1 MRTPSADNC
10 ESLVVRRKSGL
21 KTTHYSRLTAYSLLI
36 LLLTLPLSG
45 CFFSREIGQTRRDIE
60 RAYPDLQLRKQIVLN
75 LGPISLR
82 TLGWFTKLAP
92 EEEGDMAARYLRDIS
107 RVKVGV
113 FRSDNPAELER
124 LNISRLGFEKE
135 WTVALKTRDD
145 DSRVWVLYREN
156 AKTLKDLYVV
166 VLDEEQLVVARVHGR
181 LQRLVTRIME
191 DHGDLDFLTSGH
203 DGDHEVVAIE
213 K

>member
-1 MRTPSADNC
+1 MGTPSASC
-10 ESLVVRRKSGL
+10 ESLVVSRKSY
-21 KTTHYSRLTAYSLLI
+21 TSSTHHLRLTNYGLA
-36 LLLTLPLSG
+36 LLLCLPLTG

-75 LGPISLR
+75 LGPLSLR
-82 TLGWFTKLAP
+82 TLGWFTNLAP
-92 EEEGDMAARYLRDIS
+92 EKEGDMAARYLKDIS

-124 LNISRLGFEKE
+124 LNISRFGFEKD
-135 WTVALKTRDD
+135 WTVAVKTRNEDA
-145 DSRVWVLYREN
+145 RVWVLYRED

-166 VLDEEQLVVARVHGR
+166 VLDEEQLVLARVHGR

-191 DHGDLDFLTSGH
+191 DHGDLDFLT
-203 DGDHEVVAIE
+203 GDTNRGNVSVAADR
-213 K
+213 

>member
-1 MRTPSADNC
+1 M
-10 ESLVVRRKSGL
+10 V
-21 KTTHYSRLTAYSLLI
+21 LLC
-36 LLLTLPLSG
+36 LPLTG

-113 FRSDNPAELER
+113 YRSDNPAELER

-135 WTVALKTRDD
+135 WTVALKTRND

-166 VLDEEQLVVARVHGR
+166 VLDEEQLVMARVHGR